1 MSSYD
6 ELVSISEISKQLTEV
21 QDTIDKMKDVVGI
34 FNLNKVLVDQLA
46 DQANTIQD
54 SLFQDANTIRM
65 IMKREKTFPLPTD
78 SMTRR
83 ACEKDILEQVRDYK
97 QSFLPTYQKMVEQLL
112 DKKDEIKNKVAEK
125 RQNKEEVP
133 SEDETKNALED
144 AEKKLQEAVK
154 ESPRLQKTFNSVK
167 SFVEKAKPYVEPL
180 VAAAKIALKLLA
192 V

>member
-1 MSSYD
+1 MPSYD